1 MGDLPLDVAL
11 WADTARSRLACR
23 DGRARCTFSARDC
36 ESITD
41 GSARYEEHGGEGEH
55 GGFCRALFGPP
66 TYDPRSCTSGYAI
79 YVDDKCEVFN
89 RDTASWQKQARSVGY
104 SNQGWTEGRFSD
116 GRTIPSTHSGRE
128 NNGPAVTCEFFEKPC
143 KYPSP
148 DPECIAN
155 GHTTLGNQGFAMDCD
170 AVDGLVDVAVM
181 EITACPAGNGSLSP
195 EPAPAP
201 APGPVT
207 CTAEDKDPYMTGSE
221 VQCCDGLERHLGDWS
236 GDGTWHYE
244 CKSSSPEPA
253 PASGPV
259 TTTEASGLCT
269 AEDEDPYRTGS
280 EVQCC
285 DGLEKCLRDW
295 SGDGSWHYKCKSS
308 CASPVQSELVVVPG
322 SSADLSQ
329 VYEQCGGKNWKG
341 PTRCADG
348 STCTEYNKLYSQCV
362 TREDLSI
369 SFLSR
374 KRLRSAAIKVHRHSA

>member
-1 MGDLPLDVAL
+1 MGNFRGGSGVRGSRRNLNFAHQWGFMDLPLDVAL

-41 GSARYEEHGGEGEH
+41 GSARYEEHGGEGEQI
-55 GGFCRALFGPP
+55 GFCRALFGPP

-116 GRTIPSTHSGRE
+116 GRTIPSTHTGRE
-128 NNGPAVTCEFFEKPC
+128 NNGPAVTCECFEKPC

-155 GHTTLGNQGFAMDCD
+155 GHTTLGNQGFAMNCD

-181 EITACPAGNGSLSP
+181 EITACPAGNGSSSA

-207 CTAEDKDPYMTGSE
+207 CTAEDKDPYMTGNE
-221 VQCCDGLERHLGDWS
+221 VQCCDGLERCLGDWS
-236 GDGTWHYE
+236 RDGN
-244 CKSSSPEPA
+244 
-253 PASGPV
+253 
-259 TTTEASGLCT
+259 
-269 AEDEDPYRTGS
+269 
-280 EVQCC
+280 
-285 DGLEKCLRDW
+285 
-295 SGDGSWHYKCKSS
+295 WHYKCKSS
-308 CASPVQSELVVVPG
+308 CASHVQSKRSTG
-322 SSADLSQ
+322 TTTTSGASAGFAQ
-329 VYEQCGGKNWKG
+329 VYEQCGGKEWQG

-348 STCTEYNKLYSQCV
+348 STCTEYNEWYSQCV
-362 TREDLSI
+362 PRAELSA
-369 SFLSR
+369 SFLSH
-374 KRLRSAAIKVHRHSA
+374 KHLRSVAVKVHRHSAQ

>member
-1 MGDLPLDVAL
+1 LKNMGVRMNRADSAELCTVLPTMMPGLAPR
-11 WADTARSRLACR
+11 DTPFMWMISARS
-23 DGRARCTFSARDC
+23 
-36 ESITD
+36 SIVTLLR
-41 GSARYEEHGGEGEH
+41 GKSKHGVWV
-55 GGFCRALFGPP
+55 
-66 TYDPRSCTSGYAI
+66 T
-79 YVDDKCEVFN
+79 
-89 RDTASWQKQARSVGY
+89 
-104 SNQGWTEGRFSD
+104 NQGWTEGRFSD
-116 GRTIPSTHSGRE
+116 GRTIPSTHTGRE
-128 NNGPAVTCEFFEKPC
+128 NNGPAVTCECFEKPC

-181 EITACPAGNGSLSP
+181 EITACPAGNGSSSP

-201 APGPVT
+201 
-207 CTAEDKDPYMTGSE
+207 
-221 VQCCDGLERHLGDWS
+221 
-236 GDGTWHYE
+236 
-244 CKSSSPEPA
+244 
-253 PASGPV
+253 GPV

-280 EVQCC
+280 EGQCC

-295 SGDGSWHYKCKSS
+295 SSDGNWHYKCKSS

-329 VYEQCGGKNWKG
+329 VYEQCGGKNWQG

-362 TREDLSI
+362 TREDLSV

-374 KRLRSAAIKVHRHSA
+374 KRLRGAAIKVHRHSA